1 MSNSSYPSQPPQWG
15 PQQDAW
21 GQNQGPGY
29 DSYPQGQTP
38 YPPAESQPPAYYGG
52 MAGGYDTSWA
62 PYGIEPISGLPYSSK
77 SKVAAGLLG
86 IFLGSFGV
94 GRFYTG
100 HISLGVA
107 QILVTWLTCGVGSVW
122 PLVDGIILLA
132 TDSKDSD
139 GYPLRD

>member
-1 MSNSSYPSQPPQWG
+1 
-15 PQQDAW
+15 
-21 GQNQGPGY
+21 
-29 DSYPQGQTP
+29 
-38 YPPAESQPPAYYGG
+38 